1 MLLIIYNTESHL
13 TNRHIISVFEIMR
26 FMTIIKKKMNDKWL
40 ENLRGLWN
48 QIPRQVVTGSTGGA
62 GVGFIITG

>member
-13 TNRHIISVFEIMR
+13 TYRHIISVFEIMR

-40 ENLRGLWN
+40 ENLRGL
-48 QIPRQVVTGSTGGA
+48 
-62 GVGFIITG
+62 